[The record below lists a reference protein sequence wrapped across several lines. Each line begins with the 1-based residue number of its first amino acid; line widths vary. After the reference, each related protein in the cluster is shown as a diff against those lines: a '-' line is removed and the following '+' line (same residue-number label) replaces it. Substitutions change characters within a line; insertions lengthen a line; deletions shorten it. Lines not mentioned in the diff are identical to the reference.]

1 MDIGD
6 FKKGYQPRT
15 NTVKDG
21 KGDLVADSNSILLRW
36 KNHFSQLLNVH
47 GVKVVRHTE
56 IHTPRPLVPETS
68 AFEVEMDIEE
78 LIHKSLGTYQIPA
91 ELIKAGGSI

>member
-1 MDIGD
+1 VDISD
-6 FKKGYQPRT
+6 FKKSYQPIINR
-15 NTVKDG
+15 VKDM

-47 GVKVVRHTE
+47 GVNLVRHTE
-56 IHTPRPLVPETS
+56 IHTAEPLVHKHS

-78 LIHKSLGTYQIPA
+78 LIYKSLGTY
-91 ELIKAGGSI
+91 